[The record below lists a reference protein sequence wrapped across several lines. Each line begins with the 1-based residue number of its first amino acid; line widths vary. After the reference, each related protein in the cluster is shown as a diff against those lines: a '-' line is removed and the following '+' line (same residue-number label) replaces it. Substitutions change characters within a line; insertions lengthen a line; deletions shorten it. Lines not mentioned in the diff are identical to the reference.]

1 MNLKS
6 VSAKI
11 VNGIVRTFEIV
22 FSIGKWTGRGMV
34 LFFNAA
40 RRIGVAFGIVGSFA
54 LGLAFALAGG
64 YLATAS
70 GAISI
75 WRFVLPVKAIGLVGI
90 AVGCFVSGWLAAC
103 FTASAVKLGDRD
115 RDRLRNAEQK
125 AGETEMELKK
135 EREERVQ
142 AQRKLV
148 DAQKEMKAYAA
159 RGINI
164 SAIESILQLA
174 LAKSELYVTDFEG
187 EWIPETFRNPPVGS
201 PSIDRYVEV
210 FRKPFEATFGIDL
223 KDIKI
228 SEHNGV
234 LLIDGLQA
242 KKISS
247 HPKQDDQ
254 YEWPLVG
261 QLQTYRLKKVRWDEE
276 TEQNWPSAELWK
288 IAKGPEPDKK
298 GQKWVWVVDE
308 GQKDFSG
315 HLKLDSA
322 IVQKRQEEHRKRV
335 EAEVY
340 GTEMSENSVDNRFK
354 FINDTIVEMGK
365 KIITNLLAPL
375 GKEIIILDKKQ
386 DETDEQS
393 DWKPLIDFC
402 QESNKLLENGQ

>member
-142 AQRKLV
+142 AQRKLA

-276 TEQNWPSAELWK
+276 TEQNWPSAEQWK

-354 FINDTIVEMGK
+354 FINDTIVEMGR
-365 KIITNLLAPL
+365 KIIKNLLAPL

-386 DETDEQS
+386 DETNEQS